1 MPPDE
6 FELGGALGEL
16 PDDMMGGLDEGSDP
30 YAAAESLGGLGGV
43 PSIPS
48 DMPLRSITQSRTTYD
63 PIGNV
68 ITPEMRAATSSA
80 MEAFKQAQERAMELL
95 KPPGR
100 KGPNLAYMAAAAG
113 FGAPTKTGSFFES
126 LGNAM
131 GGYSEAE
138 QKQRLIDR
146 QYAQQAATLGLSS
159 AGKNA
164 QLTLDQQKLAL
175 QQALANRRMEIAE
188 YGKTIPYPPEVL
200 AQKKLLASLGASNT
214 LLNMAETGGLKN
226 LTALDE
232 TALKDAATQSAAAA
246 TAIMQMNKIE
256 DAVVNGG
263 FTGGRLN
270 ELKADIAGVVTA
282 FGVPAS
288 EVDNFYN
295 LSQSKSIEMAK
306 ISMANAIAKAT
317 FGGRIT
323 QGEFLR
329 ELEMATVGIKDPNEV
344 LLAAAKILKNK
355 MEPLVDHSLEM
366 SNAYVKAVQNQ
377 KPGGP
382 LSYSPHVAQ
391 QEFNRKYPW
400 LVRGAD
406 AADRAAAPPKDNR
419 AVMPMPTGG
428 FAVGQ
433 VVKFPNGKKHEY
445 KGGDPNTPEAW
456 GPAQ

>member
-6 FELGGALGEL
+6 FELGGALGDL

-30 YAAAESLGGLGGV
+30 YAAADSLGGLGGV
-43 PSIPS
+43 PS

-68 ITPEMRAATSSA
+68 ITPEMRAATASA

-100 KGPNLAYMAAAAG
+100 EGPNLSYMAAAAG

-138 QKQRLIDR
+138 QKRRLIDR
-146 QYAQQAATLGLSS
+146 QYATQAATLGLSS

-175 QQALANRRMEIAE
+175 QQALANKRMEVAR
-188 YGKTIPYPPEVL
+188 YGKDIPFPPEVM
-200 AQKKLLASLGASNT
+200 AQRKTLASLAASNY
-214 LLNMAETGGLKN
+214 LLNMGEKGGLQN
-226 LTALDE
+226 MTALDKK
-232 TALKDAATQSAAAA
+232 ALEDAATASSAAA

-256 DAVVNGG
+256 DAVQGG
-263 FTGGRLN
+263 FSGGRLN
-270 ELKADIAGVVTA
+270 ELKADIAGAVTA
-282 FGVPAS
+282 FGVPA
-288 EVDNFYN
+288 EQVDNFYN
-295 LSQSKSIEMAK
+295 LAQSNQIEQAK
-306 ISMANAIAKAT
+306 IAMANAIAKAT

-329 ELEMATVGIKDPNEV
+329 ELDMATVGIKDPNEV
-344 LLAAAKILKNK
+344 LLSAARILKNK

-366 SNAYVKAVQNQ
+366 STNYFKSLDEKQ
-377 KPGGP
+377 PGGP
-382 LSYSPHVAQ
+382 IPYSPHIAQ
-391 QEFNRKYPW
+391 QEFYKKYPW
-400 LVRGAD
+400 LVRTAD
-406 AADRAAAPPKDNR
+406 AADKAAAPPKDNR
-419 AVMPMPTGG
+419 QVRPMPKPGDVIDG
-428 FAVGQ
+428 MRFL
-433 VVKFPNGKKHEY
+433 
-445 KGGDPNTPEAW
+445 GGDPNDINSYEKV
-456 GPAQ
+456 Q

>member
-16 PDDMMGGLDEGSDP
+16 PDDMMGDDFDP
-30 YAAAESLGGLGGV
+30 TAAVDSLGGLGGV
-43 PSIPS
+43 PA
-48 DMPLRSITQSRTTYD
+48 DMSLQSMTQSRTTYD

-68 ITPEMRAATSSA
+68 ITPEMQAQTASA

-131 GGYSEAE
+131 SGYSEAE

-146 QYAQQAATLGLSS
+146 QYAQQAASLGLSS

-175 QQALANRRMEIAE
+175 QQALQNRRTEISRI
-188 YGKTIPYPPEVL
+188 GKDLPLSPEVFE
-200 AQKKLLASLGASNT
+200 QRRLLAMANGART
-214 LLNMAETGGLKN
+214 IVNMGESGGLQN
-226 LTALDE
+226 MSALDKK
-232 TALKDAATQSAAAA
+232 ALEDAATASSAAS
-246 TAIMQMNKIE
+246 TALMQMNKIE
-256 DAVVNGG
+256 EAVRNG

-270 ELKADIAGVVTA
+270 EIKADIAGAVTA

-288 EVDNFYN
+288 EVDRFYN
-295 LSQSKSIEMAK
+295 LADSKQIENAK

-344 LLAAAKILKNK
+344 LLRAAQILKQK
-355 MEPLVDHSLEM
+355 MEPLVEHSLNM
-366 SNAYVKAVQNQ
+366 STNYFKALENKQ
-377 KPGGP
+377 PGGP
-382 LSYSPHVAQ
+382 IPYSPHIAA
-391 QEFNRKYPW
+391 QEFYKKYPH
-400 LVRGAD
+400 LVSAAS
-406 AADRAAAPPKDNR
+406 AADKAAEPKQDNR
-419 AVMPMPTGG
+419 PVRPIPKIGDVIDG
-428 FAVGQ
+428 H
-433 VVKFPNGKKHEY
+433 KFL
-445 KGGDPNTPEAW
+445 GGDPND
-456 GPAQ
+456 PASYEKVQ